1 MIDTRPVIIFAFANS
16 PSSPL
21 DYLSEEIKR
30 CNAAFN
36 NISGK
41 FQIRYLY
48 EATIEDIQNAIDET
62 ASRVVA
68 FMYSGHANEQSINTI
83 GHAMSAIGL
92 AIQLERCPNLA
103 WVLLNGCCTNPQ
115 YQHFERLAIPIFIG
129 TEAPVN
135 DQTAAKFSS
144 VFLKKLAEDA
154 DIQTAFNSAID
165 EAQAYS
171 TTLIVRTTRFLDE
184 KPDNTPPTSPTNAW
198 MMNLLKREFLHWR
211 FSFIDSTKLEY
222 IPNSFLKDF
231 LYEKLSEL
239 DNNIAGYVDFEDAQ
253 GDILAK
259 FPPFISKQI
268 HNLCAS
274 RVEGIADSG
283 EYFDQPTIERIGK
296 MVGFYTAVQEIF
308 LSIALAE
315 LRDCFIDKT
324 INYTQDNNP
333 FFFNQPARFNKIEW
347 ISKAIEFKQTTNIPF
362 FIEEIKELRTKHKT
376 LSALGK
382 FFEEL
387 SLFYQTANPNTA
399 VLEQKS
405 LLAEQKLVELLGCCL
420 FLTQYKFVS
429 VKNIVVFKNRSKPQA
444 QFDYKLSVY
453 EWKGERQENPAN
465 LTNLNLH
472 NEIPDNFSIL
482 IIKALKQGF
491 MQVNMNDHINKQLK
505 SDHYLNISPFIIDPN
520 VIYDKAPISNIS
532 FLDVYSEHRL
542 TYRSL
547 YKVEDRKSIENN
559 KEMKAVF
566 NDLQE
571 QFKDFKKLLNP

>member
-1 MIDTRPVIIFAFANS
+1 MDIRPVIILAFANS

-30 CNAAFN
+30 CNTALN
-36 NISGK
+36 HISRK

-48 EATIEDIQNAIDET
+48 EATIEDIQNTIDET

-68 FMYSGHANEQSINTI
+68 FMYSGHADEHSIDTI
-83 GHAMSAIGL
+83 GHAMTAIGL
-92 AIQLERCPNLA
+92 AIQLKRCPNLA

-115 YQHFERLAIPIFIG
+115 YAHFESLSTPIFIG

-144 VFLKKLAEDA
+144 AFLKKLAEGA
-154 DIQTAFNSAID
+154 DIQSAFNSTID

-171 TTLIVRTTRFLDE
+171 TTSIVRLTRFLDK
-184 KPDNTPPTSPTNAW
+184 KPSIYPTNAW
-198 MMNLLKREFLHWR
+198 MMNLLNREFIHWK
-211 FSFIDSTKLEY
+211 FSSIDRKELEY
-222 IPNSFLKDF
+222 TPNSYLKEFLF
-231 LYEKLSEL
+231 EKLSEL
-239 DNNIAGYVDFEDAQ
+239 DDNIAGYVGFEDAQ

-274 RVEGIADSG
+274 RVEGINDSG
-283 EYFDQPTIERIGK
+283 EYFDQPNIERIGK
-296 MVGFYTAVQEIF
+296 MVGFYTAVQEIL

-315 LRDCFIDKT
+315 MRDCFINKS
-324 INYTQDNNP
+324 INYTKENNT
-333 FFFNQPARFNKIEW
+333 FFFNQPARFNKVEW
-347 ISKAIEFKQTTNIPF
+347 IIKAIEFKQTTNSPF
-362 FIEEIKELRTKHKT
+362 FIEEIKELSTKHET
-376 LSALGK
+376 LLTLGQ

-387 SLFYQTANPNTA
+387 SLFYQNAINPNTS

-444 QFDYKLSVY
+444 KFDYKLSVY

-465 LTNLNLH
+465 LNNLNLH

-482 IIKALKQGF
+482 IIKSVEQ
-491 MQVNMNDHINKQLK
+491 ININEQLRREQ
-505 SDHYLNISPFIIDPN
+505 YLNISPFIIDPN

-532 FLDVYSEHRL
+532 FLDTYSENSL

-547 YKVEDRKSIENN
+547 YKMEDRKSIENN
-559 KEMKAVF
+559 REMKTVF

-571 QFKDFKKLLNP
+571 QFKHFKDLLNP

>member
-1 MIDTRPVIIFAFANS
+1 MIDTRPVIILAFANS

-62 ASRVVA
+62 ASRVVG
-68 FMYSGHANEQSINTI
+68 FMYSGHANEQAIDTI
-83 GHAMSAIGL
+83 GHGMSAIGL
-92 AIQLERCPNLA
+92 ASQLSRCPNLI
-103 WVLLNGCCTNPQ
+103 WVLLNGCCTGA
-115 YQHFERLAIPIFIG
+115 HFEYFKVFSIPIFVG
-129 TEAPVN
+129 TQAPVN
-135 DQTAAKFSS
+135 DQTATWFSTT
-144 VFLKKLAEDA
+144 FLQELTNGA
-154 DIQTAFNSAID
+154 DIANAFQTAI
-165 EAQAYS
+165 EKAQAYS
-171 TTLIVRTTRFLDE
+171 TTSITRETRFLDDDIP
-184 KPDNTPPTSPTNAW
+184 KTPTNTW
-198 MMNLLKREFLHWR
+198 LLIVLTAEYLTW
-211 FSFIDSTKLEY
+211 KLSAISHSQLNY
-222 IPNSFLKDF
+222 IPNSYLKEF
-231 LYEKLSEL
+231 LYEKLSEW
-239 DNNIAGYVDFEDAQ
+239 DDNIAGYESFEDAQ

-274 RVEGIADSG
+274 RVEGITDSG

-315 LRDCFIDKT
+315 LRDCFIDRT
-324 INYTQDNNP
+324 INYTQYNNP

-347 ISKAIEFKQTTNIPF
+347 IIKAIEFKQTTNILF
-362 FIEEIKELRTKHKT
+362 FIEEIQELRTKHET
-376 LSALGK
+376 LSALGQ

-387 SLFYQTANPNTA
+387 SLFYQNANPNTA

-405 LLAEQKLVELLGCCL
+405 LLAEQKLVSLLSFTL

-429 VKNIVVFKNRSKPQA
+429 VKNIVVFKNRSRPQA
-444 QFDYKLSVY
+444 KFDYKLSVY

-482 IIKALKQGF
+482 IIKALKHGF

-532 FLDVYSEHRL
+532 FLDVYSENRL

-559 KEMKAVF
+559 KEMKVVF

>member
-1 MIDTRPVIIFAFANS
+1 MIDTRPVIILAFANS

-36 NISGK
+36 NISSK

-92 AIQLERCPNLA
+92 AIQLKRCPNLA

-115 YQHFERLAIPIFIG
+115 YEHFDSLAIPVFIG

-184 KPDNTPPTSPTNAW
+184 KPTISISPTNTW
-198 MMNLLKREFLHWR
+198 IMNILNKEKFINWR
-211 FSFIDSTKLEY
+211 FSSIDSTKLEY

-362 FIEEIKELRTKHKT
+362 FIEEIQELRTKHKT
-376 LSALGK
+376 LPALGQ

-405 LLAEQKLVELLGCCL
+405 LFAEKKLVELLGCCL

>member
-1 MIDTRPVIIFAFANS
+1 MMDTRPVIILTFANS

-21 DYLSEEIKR
+21 HYLSEEIKR

-48 EATIEDIQNAIDET
+48 EAKIEDIQNAIDET
-62 ASRVVA
+62 ASRVVG
-68 FMYSGHANEQSINTI
+68 FMYSGHANEQAIDTI
-83 GHAMSAIGL
+83 GHGMSAIGL
-92 AIQLERCPNLA
+92 ASQLGRCPNLI
-103 WVLLNGCCTNPQ
+103 WVLLNGCCTGA
-115 YQHFERLAIPIFIG
+115 HFEYFKVFSIPIFIG
-129 TEAPVN
+129 TQAPVN
-135 DQTAAKFSS
+135 DQTATWFSTT
-144 VFLKKLAEDA
+144 FLQELINGA
-154 DIQTAFNSAID
+154 DIANAFQTAI
-165 EAQAYS
+165 EKAQAYS
-171 TTLIVRTTRFLDE
+171 TTSITRETRFLDDDI
-184 KPDNTPPTSPTNAW
+184 PNTPTNTW
-198 MMNLLKREFLHWR
+198 LLIVLTVQYLTW
-211 FSFIDSTKLEY
+211 KLSAISHSQLNY
-222 IPNSFLKDF
+222 ISNSYLKEF
-231 LYEKLSEL
+231 LYEKLSER
-239 DNNIAGYVDFEDAQ
+239 DDNIAGYESFEDAQ

-296 MVGFYTAVQEIF
+296 MVGFYTAVQEIL

-315 LRDCFIDKT
+315 LRDCFIDKS
-324 INYTQDNNP
+324 INYTKENNP

-347 ISKAIEFKQTTNIPF
+347 IIKAIEFKQTTNIPF
-362 FIEEIKELRTKHKT
+362 FIVEIQELITKHET
-376 LSALGK
+376 LSALGQ

-387 SLFYQTANPNTA
+387 SLFYQNANPNAA

-405 LLAEQKLVELLGCCL
+405 LLAEQKLVELLDCCL

-429 VKNIVVFKNRSKPQA
+429 VKNIVVFKNRSKPKA

-482 IIKALKQGF
+482 ILKDVELRDINEQLHQG
-491 MQVNMNDHINKQLK
+491 L
-505 SDHYLNISPFIIDPN
+505 YLNVSPFIIDPN
-520 VIYDKAPISNIS
+520 VIYEKAPISNIS
-532 FLDVYSEHRL
+532 FLDDYDENKL
-542 TYRSL
+542 IYRSL
-547 YKVEDRKSIENN
+547 YKMEDRRAIENT

-566 NDLQE
+566 RDLHE
-571 QFKDFKKLLNP
+571 QITHFKNLFKPQ

>member
-1 MIDTRPVIIFAFANS
+1 MIDTRPVIILAFANS
-16 PSSPL
+16 QSSPL

-36 NISGK
+36 KVSSK

-48 EATIEDIQNAIDET
+48 EATIEDIQTAIDET
-62 ASRVVA
+62 ASRVVG

-92 AIQLERCPNLA
+92 AIQLKRCPNLA

-115 YQHFERLAIPIFIG
+115 YEHFERLAIPIFIG

-165 EAQAYS
+165 KAQAYS
-171 TTLIVRTTRFLDE
+171 TTIIIRTTRFLDE
-184 KPDNTPPTSPTNAW
+184 KPPISPTNTW
-198 MMNLLKREFLHWR
+198 MMNLLKREFINWK
-211 FSFIDSTKLEY
+211 FSSIDSTKLEY

-347 ISKAIEFKQTTNIPF
+347 IIKAIEFKQTTNIPF
-362 FIEEIKELRTKHKT
+362 FIEEIQELITKHET
-376 LSALGK
+376 LSALGQ

-387 SLFYQTANPNTA
+387 SLFYQNANPNTA

-405 LLAEQKLVELLGCCL
+405 LLAEQKLVELLDCCL